1 MKEDLEEEAAAE
13 WTAQLLGWLVQGKA
27 SGSSFT
33 NNITIHFRRVHTHL
47 DLLHTVYTNK
57 TYIYICLF
65 VCLFICRDR
74 DSIQLQGGE
83 ECRGEGSKPD
93 PDPSSLW
100 IQVWGIHPEPAIAA
114 SGSLWSL

>member
-57 TYIYICLF
+57 TYIYIYLF
-65 VCLFICRDR
+65 VCLFIY
-74 DSIQLQGGE
+74 LQ
-83 ECRGEGSKPD
+83 R
-93 PDPSSLW
+93 
-100 IQVWGIHPEPAIAA
+100 
-114 SGSLWSL
+114 